1 MKKIIR
7 VFPRKTNATPD
18 DDLARFDKPTKYDEA
33 DEVRVS
39 VSWTWD
45 KPKAEMLAEQ
55 WRKAAP
61 RVLIGGPAY
70 DDPGGE
76 FVPGRYVKNGYVI
89 TSRGCPNRCWFC
101 MVPKREGEIRELK
114 IHEGFNILDSNLL
127 ACSPRHIKAVFA
139 MLARQK
145 EKPRFTGGL
154 EAKRMTP
161 EIAHALRLLKPAS
174 AYFAYDTPDDYEPLR
189 EAWRMLQNEG
199 ETNSSRAWSCFV
211 LIGYKND
218 TFEKAEKRLQSVLH
232 LGLMPMAMLF
242 NRGVGKSNEKDWK
255 KFQREWA
262 NKILVGLKMTA
273 YRKGSIK

>member
-1 MKKIIR
+1 MKKILR
-7 VFPRKTNATPD
+7 VFPRKTTATPD
-18 DDLARFDKPTKYDEA
+18 DDLVRFGAPLKNDDA
-33 DEVRVS
+33 DEIHIS

-45 KPKAEMLAEQ
+45 KPKAERLAEQ
-55 WRKAAP
+55 WR
-61 RVLIGGPAY
+61 RVSSRVFVGGPAY

-76 FVPGRYVKNGYVI
+76 FTPGQYVKNGYVM
-89 TSRGCPNRCWFC
+89 TSRGCPNKCWFC
-101 MVPKREGEIRELK
+101 YVPKREGTIRELR
-114 IHEGFNILDSNLL
+114 IHDGFNILDSNLL
-127 ACSPRHIKAVFA
+127 ACSNGHIMRVFS
-139 MLARQK
+139 MLSRQK

-154 EAKRMTP
+154 EAKRVTP
-161 EIAHALRLLKPAS
+161 EIARALRQLKPAS

-218 TFEKAEKRLQSVLH
+218 TFEKAESRLRSVLH

-242 NRGVGKSNEKDWK
+242 NRGIGRSNEKDWK

-262 NKILVGLKMTA
+262 NRIIVGTKMTA
-273 YRKGSIK
+273 YRKGLLK